1 MDLDLFGLSEEQVS
15 IWRVCRDFT
24 DEVVIPFIRDN
35 REREWSAPPEERWP
49 KELLIQAD
57 KLGLRT
63 VGLPEAYG
71 GMNLDAL
78 TMVLIIEELAR
89 GDPGFAVTL
98 SQNWKIPALFA
109 GIAPKHL
116 QDLWF
121 PRYLDDPTFLW
132 AHCLTEPRGAS
143 DRWLPHNVPEANM
156 HTRATYEDGQWVLN
170 GRKQFISNAYL
181 AQLYIVYANT
191 DPNAPLR
198 EGTSCFLVPRDT
210 PGFHVV
216 RENEK
221 IGQNFIINAELFF
234 EDCRIPEDHLLVKDH
249 ALKEAGSYFGAGKV
263 LNAARAIGIARSA
276 VEETATY
283 VQDHVQGGKP
293 IIQHQAI
300 ALRLAEMTT
309 RLETMRVFV
318 YTAARALDQN
328 SSDANVLGLMAK
340 LYASETT
347 FEICRHA
354 MEIHGGSGAMRE
366 MGIEKHLRD
375 STILLHTDG
384 TSDIHRLKIVK
395 TMFPKTAGS
404 YA

>member
-1 MDLDLFGLSEEQVS
+1 MDIGLLGLSEEQAAL
-15 IWRVCRDFT
+15 WRVCRDFT
-24 DEVVIPFIRDN
+24 DKVIIPFIKDN
-35 REREWSAPPEERWP
+35 QGREWSAPPEERWP
-49 KELLIQAD
+49 KELLIEAD

-63 VGLPEAYG
+63 VGLPEEYG
-71 GMNLDAL
+71 GMKLDAL
-78 TMVLIIEELAR
+78 TMVLIIEEIAR

-98 SQNWKIPALFA
+98 SQNWKIPALFG

-116 QDLWF
+116 QDHWF
-121 PRYLDDPTFLW
+121 QRYLGDPTFLW

-156 HTRATYEDGQWVLN
+156 DTKATFVDDHWILN
-170 GRKQFISNAYL
+170 GRKQFVSNAYL
-181 AQLYIVYANT
+181 ASAYIIYANT
-191 DPNAPLR
+191 DPEAPMR
-198 EGTSCFLVPRDT
+198 QGTSSFLVPRST
-210 PGFHVV
+210 PGLQVV

-221 IGQNFIINAELFF
+221 IGQNYMINAEIFL
-234 EDCRIPEDHLLVKDH
+234 EDCRVPEDHLLVKDI
-249 ALKEAGSYFGAGKV
+249 ALEKAGAYFSAGKV
-263 LNAARAIGIARSA
+263 LNAARAIGIGRAAMENTS
-276 VEETATY
+276 TY

-300 ALRLAEMTT
+300 ALRLAEMATM
-309 RLETMRVFV
+309 LETMRVFV
-318 YTAARALDQN
+318 YNAARALDIG
-328 SSDANVLGLMAK
+328 SSNATLLGFMAK

-347 FEICRHA
+347 FEICRQA

-384 TSDIHRLKIVK
+384 TSDIHRFKIIK
-395 TMFPKTAGS
+395 KMFPDTAGT

>member
-1 MDLDLFGLSEEQVS
+1 MDIELLGLSDEQAS

-24 DEVVIPFIRDN
+24 DKVIIPFIKDN

-49 KELLIQAD
+49 KELLIEAD

-63 VGLPEAYG
+63 VGLPEEYG
-71 GMNLDAL
+71 GMKLDAL
-78 TMVLIIEELAR
+78 TMVLIIEEIAR

-116 QDLWF
+116 QELWF
-121 PRYLDDPTFLW
+121 ERYLEDPTFLW

-143 DRWLPHNVPEANM
+143 DRWLPYNSPDANM
-156 HTRATYEDGQWVLN
+156 DTKAIFVDGSWVLN
-170 GRKQFISNAYL
+170 GQKQFVSNAYL
-181 AQLYIVYANT
+181 ASAYIIYANT
-191 DPNAPLR
+191 NPEAPMR
-198 EGTSCFLVPRDT
+198 EGTSSFLVPRDT
-210 PGFHVV
+210 PGLHVV

-221 IGQNFIINAELFF
+221 IGQNFMINAEIFL
-234 EDCRIPEDHLLVKDH
+234 EDCRVPEDHLLVKDL
-249 ALKEAGSYFGAGKV
+249 ALAEAGAYFSAGKV
-263 LNAARAIGIARSA
+263 LNAARGIGIARAA
-276 VEETATY
+276 VENTSTY
-283 VQDHVQGGKP
+283 VQEHVQGGKP

-309 RLETMRVFV
+309 MLETVRVFV
-318 YTAARALDQN
+318 YNAARALDIG
-328 SSDANVLGLMAK
+328 SSNATLLGFMAK

-384 TSDIHRLKIVK
+384 TSDIHRFKIIK
-395 TMFPKTAGS
+395 SMFPDTAGT